1 MSLLSPAHF
10 AVSPPTLQKAM
21 PQFEDMTIFTGNAN
35 PALAEAVASHL
46 HMSLG
51 NIQVF
56 EFTNENIFVKID
68 ESVRENDVFIVQ
80 PFTTPVHRSIMELLI
95 MIDAARR
102 ASAGRITAVVPYY
115 AYGRTDKKDQPRVPI
130 TARLIADMITVA
142 GADRL
147 LTVDLHAGQIQGFF
161 HIPVDELTA
170 MYLLA
175 DYFRKKRIPDRVVV
189 STDIGN
195 AKRARNFAE
204 LINAP
209 LAIVEKRRTGNADQT
224 EVLNLIGDVRGKTAI
239 LVDDEIDTA
248 GSMCQAVN
256 VVMDN
261 GATGVYAACVHA
273 VLSGP
278 AVERLRESPIL
289 ELVTTDTIPI
299 PPEKHLK
306 SMKILSVAPML
317 AETMWRIHSG
327 TSVGAMFDANKQD
340 VLDNN

>member
-1 MSLLSPAHF
+1 MS
-10 AVSPPTLQKAM
+10 
-21 PQFEDMTIFTGNAN
+21 IFTGNAN
-35 PALAEAVASHL
+35 PALAEAVAAHL

-68 ESVRENDVFIVQ
+68 ESVRENDVFIIQ
-80 PFTTPVHRSIMELLI
+80 PFSTPVHRSIMELLI

-130 TARLIADMITVA
+130 TARLVADMITVA

-147 LTVDLHAGQIQGFF
+147 LTIDLHAGQIQGFF

-170 MYLLA
+170 MFLLA
-175 DYFRKKRIPDRVVV
+175 DYFRHKRIPDRVVV

-209 LAIVEKRRTGNADQT
+209 LAIVEKRRTGNGDQT
-224 EVLNLIGDVRGKTAI
+224 EVLNLIGEVQGKTAI

-248 GSMCQAVN
+248 GSICQAVS
-256 VVMDN
+256 VVVEN
-261 GATGVYAACVHA
+261 GATGVYAACVHP
-273 VLSGP
+273 VLSGG
-278 AVERLRESPIL
+278 AIERLRQSPIL

-299 PPEKHLK
+299 PPEKRLPN
-306 SMKILSVAPML
+306 MKVLSVAPL
-317 AETMWRIHSG
+317 IAETMWRIHSG
-327 TSVGAMFDANKQD
+327 TSVGAMFDASRQD